1 MFFTL
6 EVLPAKEGDCLL
18 LHWGSQAAPK
28 LALVDGG
35 PGRVWEDSLRDR
47 LEQIRQA
54 RGAATLELDLVMV
67 SHVDNDHI
75 VGVKKLFSE
84 VQSGSV
90 ALRPRRLWHNTFND
104 VLNDAT
110 DKYYATLAGSAP
122 GNREKQLAKELER
135 KRVKDAAEVAREIA
149 SVLAGHG
156 EGRALRNSYAAV
168 RAADPGA
175 MAKLNSPF
183 TGLIT
188 DAGGKKSLGGLSI
201 RVLGPSSAQIDKLQK
216 AFDKYIREKGLVTA
230 SVLAAYADESVTN
243 LSSIV
248 CLVKAG
254 SKSILFTGDA
264 RGDFVLAALKKAKL
278 YTATKPLKVDV
289 FKVPHHGSSR
299 NAEADLFEHV
309 RAKTYV
315 FSGDGKHGNPDRT
328 TLEMV
333 FDSRPAADVYDVV
346 LTYPV
351 AATDKL
357 RKHELEKKGKTWDA
371 KKHSI
376 ASLVQAR
383 KSAGFKFNLIAGA
396 PVKVELGDAVPW

>member
-1 MFFTL
+1 VFFTL

-18 LHWGSQAAPK
+18 LHWGSKTAPK
-28 LALVDGG
+28 LAVIDGG

-47 LEQIRQA
+47 LEELRQA
-54 RGAATLELDLVMV
+54 RGLQTLDLDLVMV

-75 VGVKKLFSE
+75 VGVKKLFAE
-84 VQSGSV
+84 VESGNV

-104 VLNDAT
+104 VLKDSTDA
-110 DKYYATLAGSAP
+110 YYATLAGSAP
-122 GNREKQLAKELER
+122 ANIEKQVEKQLQK

-168 RAADPGA
+168 RAANPAA

-188 DAGGKKSLGGLSI
+188 DAGGKQTLSGLSVQ
-201 RVLGPSSAQIDKLQK
+201 VLGPSSAQIDKLQK
-216 AFDKYIREKGLVTA
+216 AFDKYIRDNGLVTA

-248 CLVKAG
+248 CLVKVG
-254 SKSILFTGDA
+254 TKSMLLTGDA
-264 RGDFVLAALKKAKL
+264 RGDFVLAALKKAGL
-278 YTATKPLKVDV
+278 YTATQPLKVDV
-289 FKVPHHGSSR
+289 FKVPHHGSVR
-299 NAEADLFEHV
+299 NADPDLFEHI

-315 FSGDGKHGNPDRT
+315 FSGDGKHGNPDRA

-346 LTYPV
+346 LTYSV

-357 RKHELEKKGKTWDA
+357 RKHEHEKKGKTWDA

-383 KSAGFKFNLIAGA
+383 QNAGFKFRLVEGA
-396 PVKVELGDAVPW
+396 PVKVELADAVPW